1 MSYYDSMLSI
11 LEFKPTTIYGLKS
24 VPQLKQGYDMNQDY
38 PILGSGS
45 APTEISDCNR
55 TVVDFV
61 LSKLGDKCQSIVE
74 IGVHR
79 NGTDSISHL
88 LLTKKMDTCK
98 YLGIDVEDKRFLNDE
113 SKNIFTIQSNSHDQ
127 ATIRQTMKK
136 IGIEKIDLLMI
147 DGWHSVNTC
156 INDWCY
162 ADMLSDHGA
171 VIFHDTNFH
180 PGPISILMCI
190 DDDVFK
196 KERFC
201 VNHNDNGIAVAWHKK
216 QLIDV

>member
-1 MSYYDSMLSI
+1 MSYYDKMVSI
-11 LEFKPTTIYGLKS
+11 LEFKPTTIYGLIS
-24 VPQLKQGYDMNQDY
+24 VPQLIHGYDMNQDS
-38 PILGSGS
+38 PLLGSGTVS
-45 APTEISDCNR
+45 EEVSECNR
-55 TVVDFV
+55 TVAAYV
-61 LSKLGDKCQSIVE
+61 LSKFEEKCQSIVE

-79 NGTDSISHL
+79 NGTDSISHI
-88 LLTKKMDTCK
+88 LLTRKKDSCK
-98 YLGIDVEDKRFLNDE
+98 YLGIDVEDKTFLNDE

-127 ATIRQTMKK
+127 TTIRQTMKK

-162 ADMLSDHGA
+162 TDMLSDHGA
-171 VIFHDTNFH
+171 VILHDTNFH
-180 PGPISILMCI
+180 PGPISILLCI

-201 VNHNDNGIAVAWHKK
+201 VSDSDNGIGVIWHKK
-216 QLIDV
+216 QLLDV